1 VLTVA
6 LKKNKIMT
14 IEQENFL
21 EDYNTLLSEFNEEI
35 EGIDDMTKY
44 TYVTKFNQIDIR
56 NIEDYDTQELYL
68 ELKTK

>member
-1 VLTVA
+1 
-6 LKKNKIMT
+6 MT